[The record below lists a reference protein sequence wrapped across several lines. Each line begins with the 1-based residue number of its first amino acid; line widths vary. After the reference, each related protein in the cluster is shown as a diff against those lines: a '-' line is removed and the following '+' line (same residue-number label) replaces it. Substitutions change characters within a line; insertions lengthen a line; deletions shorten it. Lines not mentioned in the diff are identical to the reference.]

1 MPGAE
6 IDWEARKTLRFRL
19 CMRCFR
25 AVPASTSEQYCIND
39 GTPMLEGCPSCGTP
53 ITSPYARYCAS
64 CGLEFATAVRE
75 REAKQG

>member
-25 AVPASTSEQYCIND
+25 VVPASTSEQYCIND

>member
-6 IDWEARKTLRFRL
+6 IDWKARKTLRFRL

>member
-6 IDWEARKTLRFRL
+6 IDWEARKTLHFRL
-19 CMRCFR
+19 CVRCFR
-25 AVPASTSEQYCIND
+25 AVPATTSEQYCIND

-53 ITSPYARYCAS
+53 ITSPYARYCAA

-75 REAKQG
+75 KEANQD